1 VKFAEYPSR
10 NSGIHKRCIHDSTHL
25 RRAFVRIAISY
36 SFGKCHKPA
45 TLSVGS
51 AVYASA
57 TSTSINHRFII
68 NHRFMRRK
76 VDSAGPRRIDTCRY
90 VGFAYPSG

>member
-10 NSGIHKRCIHDSTHL
+10 NSGIHKRCIHDGIHL

-57 TSTSINHRFII
+57 SGTSINHRFI
-68 NHRFMRRK
+68 RRK
-76 VDSAGPRRIDTCRY
+76 VDSAGPGRIDTCRY